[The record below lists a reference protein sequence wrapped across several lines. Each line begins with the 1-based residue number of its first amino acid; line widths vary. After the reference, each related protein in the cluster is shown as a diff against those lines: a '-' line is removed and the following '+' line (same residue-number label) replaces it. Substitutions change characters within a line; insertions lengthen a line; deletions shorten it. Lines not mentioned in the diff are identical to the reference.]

1 MNGPVVEGRG
11 LASISLDLD
20 GLRHYA
26 RIHGL
31 PADTVPD
38 AVEAVVLERA
48 VPRFLELLA
57 RVGARG
63 TLFVIGSEVTAA
75 GRAGLLRA
83 LGEGHELAS
92 HSHGHDYALSRQ
104 SPQAI
109 DADLA
114 AAEAVLASLGVSAPW
129 GFRAPGYTL
138 SAPLLQALIARGYA
152 YDASI
157 FPAAPYWAAKAAVM
171 GWMRLG
177 GRRSTAILD
186 TPRVLL
192 APRMPYRPDPT
203 RPERPGN
210 APLVE
215 LPMSVTPRAR
225 LPFIGTFVVRA
236 PWPLVRAAYL
246 TLRGGPF
253 LSLELHAVDL
263 LGPEDGLPAAL
274 SATQGDLQLPLQQK
288 LDRLEQAVGWIASDF
303 RCTSLLEC
311 SREVAASRWFPAGQR
326 TE

>member
-1 MNGPVVEGRG
+1 MTAAAAEGRG

-26 RIHGL
+26 AIHGL
-31 PADTVPD
+31 PSETVPD
-38 AVEAVVLERA
+38 AVEALVLERA
-48 VPRFLELLA
+48 VPRFLELLGRA
-57 RVGARG
+57 GARG
-63 TLFVIGSEVTAA
+63 TLFVIGGEVTAA
-75 GRAGLLRA
+75 GRPGLLRA

-92 HSHGHDYALSRQ
+92 HSHAHDYALSRR
-104 SPQAI
+104 SPEAI
-109 DADLA
+109 DQDLA
-114 AAEAVLASLGVSAPW
+114 AAEAVLAGLGAGAPW

-138 SAPLLQALIARGYA
+138 SPALLQALVARGYA

-157 FPAAPYWAAKAAVM
+157 FPAVPYWAAKAAVL
-171 GWMRLG
+171 GWMRLQ
-177 GRRSTAILD
+177 GRRSGAILD

-192 APRMPYRPDPT
+192 APRVPYRPDPA

-246 TLRGGPF
+246 SLRGEPF

-274 SATQGDLQLPLQQK
+274 SATQGDLQLPLQGK

-303 RCTSLLEC
+303 RCSSLLEC
-311 SREVAASRWFPAGQR
+311 SREVAASRWFPAGR
-326 TE
+326 RKE